1 MLPRTANIGA
11 SITWFCCEQP
21 ENNFEEKNLDNNPYN
36 QHWCINYMTLLST
49 TRQQSWKN
57 HDNNP
62 DNQHSLVHQLHH
74 ITPCQQ
80 GSLALSQL
88 QGEVRIQSKHIW
100 VLSTSDSIYV
110 YMKYIQIYLISTTKE
125 IDLRLLFCFHLK
137 LCLTGNVY
145 KVCCSKVSKYP
156 PLAKLCHVWIQN
168 LFLTQIK
175 KKWLNMEN
183 KLALSILGDLDQ
195 IDWFAK

>member
-1 MLPRTANIGA
+1 MCA
-11 SITWFCCEQP
+11 SKE
-21 ENNFEEKNLDNNPYN
+21 N
-36 QHWCINYMTLLST
+36 QHWCINYMTLLPT
-49 TRQQSWKN
+49 G
-57 HDNNP
+57 
-62 DNQHSLVHQLHH
+62 
-74 ITPCQQ
+74 IPCPW
-80 GSLALSQL
+80 SVT
-88 QGEVRIQSKHIW
+88 GEVRLQSKYIW
-100 VLSTSDSIYV
+100 ILSTSDSI
-110 YMKYIQIYLISTTKE
+110 KYIKSIRVYLISTTKE
-125 IDLRLLFCFHLK
+125 TDLRLLFCFHLK

-195 IDWFAK
+195 IDWFVE